1 MSELLKRHDI
11 QVLRRAGHSQPE
23 GAVFRLAAEVLALD
37 RSLAR
42 AQRAGGDSGPRIK
55 SSLFKIIEIA
65 KPEFP
70 EATARTVAAS
80 RSWVC
85 P

>member
-1 MSELLKRHDI
+1 MSELLKRHEI

-23 GAVFRLAAEVLALD
+23 GAELLRLAAEVLALD

-55 SSLFKIIEIA
+55 SRDGQPGQDF
-65 KPEFP
+65 
-70 EATARTVAAS
+70 RN
-80 RSWVC
+80 RSWGC